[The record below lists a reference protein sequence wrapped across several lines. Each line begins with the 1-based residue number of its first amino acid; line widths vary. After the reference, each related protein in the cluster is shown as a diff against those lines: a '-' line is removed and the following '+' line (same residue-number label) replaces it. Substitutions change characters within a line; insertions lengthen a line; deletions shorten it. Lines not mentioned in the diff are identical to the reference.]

1 MLSLDQI
8 RTKAQQ
14 WLGPE
19 FNEETRKEVREM
31 LEKDEKKLID
41 AFYQD
46 LEFGTG
52 GLRGIMGAGTNRMNI
67 YTLGMA
73 TQGLSNYIIK
83 ECGNKGIKVAIAHD
97 CRNNSRYFAET
108 AADIFS
114 ANGFEVYLF
123 EALRPT
129 PELSFAIRQYK
140 CQSGVVITASHN
152 PPEYNGYKAYW
163 NDGGQVVAPHD
174 EAIID
179 EVRKITSVSQIK
191 FDGKKEK
198 IKIIGKET
206 DELFLKE
213 VLKMSINPEI
223 IKKQNDIGIV
233 YTPIHGTGNP
243 LVPQALKMFGF
254 KNIQNVPEQDIPDGN
269 FPTVKSPNPEEP
281 AALSMAI
288 KKATETGAE
297 LVMATDPDA
306 DRLGIA
312 VRNKKNEFVLL
323 NGNQTGALLIHY
335 ILSQFREKNKYK
347 GNEYIIKT
355 IVTTDLLDRIAE
367 KYNVKCYNV
376 LTGFK
381 FFAELIRELEGKEKY
396 IGGGEESYGFLPG
409 DYVRDK
415 DAVASCA
422 LVAEVAA
429 WAKSKGKSLYEQ
441 LIDIYLEYGLYK
453 EKLINIVR
461 KGAEG
466 ANEIKAMMK
475 GYRNNPPENINNSRV
490 VKIDD
495 YETLIS
501 TNCITGEKKN
511 IDLIKSDVLQFFLED
526 GSKISVRPSGTEPK
540 IKFYFS
546 VNTKLESA
554 DKFDETEKF
563 LDQRISDI
571 IKDMKLILI
580 FTTELHRSVAR
591 SCTECLNSE
600 TQCKLLENPW
610 FMDLI
615 FRL

>member
-1 MLSLDQI
+1 MLSTDEI
-8 RTKAQQ
+8 RKKAES
-14 WLGPE
+14 WLGKE
-19 FNEETRKEVREM
+19 FNDETIEEVRQM
-31 LEKDEKKLID
+31 LGTDEKKLID

-73 TQGLSNYIIK
+73 TQGLSNYIIRQ
-83 ECGNKGIKVAIAHD
+83 CGKNGIRVAIAHD

-108 AADIFS
+108 TANIFT

-123 EALRPT
+123 ESLRPT
-129 PELSFAIRQYK
+129 PELSFAIRNYK

-174 EAIID
+174 DGIID

-191 FDGKKEK
+191 FEGKPDL
-198 IKIIGKET
+198 IKSIGKET
-206 DELFLKE
+206 DDLFLGE
-213 VLKMSINPEI
+213 VQKMSLNPEI
-223 IKKQNDIGIV
+223 IKKFSDIAIV
-233 YTPIHGTGNP
+233 YTPIHGTGITM
-243 LVPQALKMFGF
+243 VPPALKLFGF
-254 KNIQNVPEQDIPDGN
+254 KNIIIVPEQAIVDGN

-281 AALSMAI
+281 DALKMAI
-288 KKATETGAE
+288 KKAVETNAE

-306 DRLGIA
+306 DRLGLA
-312 VRNKKNEFVLL
+312 VKNKNGEFMLL
-323 NGNQTGALLIHY
+323 NGNQTGVILVWY
-335 ILSQFREKNKYK
+335 ILSQYKEKKKYK

-355 IVTTDLLDRIAE
+355 IVTSDLIERIAE
-367 KYNVKCYNV
+367 GYKVEFFNV

-381 FFAELIRELEGKEKY
+381 FFAELIRNLEGTKKY

-422 LVAEVAA
+422 LAAEATA
-429 WAKSKGKSLYEQ
+429 WAKSRGMSLFE
-441 LIDIYLEYGLYK
+441 LLLDIYVNFGFYK

-461 KGAEG
+461 KGKEG
-466 ANEIKAMMK
+466 AGEIKAMMT
-475 GYRNNPPENINNSRV
+475 GYRNNPPEKINNSIV
-490 VKIDD
+490 IKISD
-495 YETLIS
+495 YEAQIS
-501 TNCITGEKKN
+501 LDILTGKRTP

-546 VNTKLESA
+546 VNTKLTSA
-554 DKFDETEKF
+554 DKFGETEKV
-563 LDQRISDI
+563 LEKRISDI
-571 IKDMKLILI
+571 IADMKL
-580 FTTELHRSVAR
+580 V
-591 SCTECLNSE
+591 
-600 TQCKLLENPW
+600 
-610 FMDLI
+610 
-615 FRL
+615 

>member
-1 MLSLDQI
+1 MLSIGEI
-8 RTKAQQ
+8 RSKAEQ

-19 FNEETRKEVREM
+19 FNEETRREVRYM

-73 TQGLSNYIIK
+73 TQGLSNYIIR
-83 ECGNKGIKVAIAHD
+83 ECGRTGIKVAVAHD

-123 EALRPT
+123 ESLRPT

-140 CQSGVVITASHN
+140 CKSGVVITASHN

-163 NDGGQVVAPHD
+163 DDGGQVVAPHD
-174 EAIID
+174 EAIIE
-179 EVRKITSVSQIK
+179 EVRKIKSVSEIR
-191 FDGKKEK
+191 FDSKKDK
-198 IKIIGKET
+198 IKILGKET
-206 DELFLKE
+206 DKLFLNE
-213 VLKMSINPEI
+213 VVKMSINPDI
-223 IKKQNDIGIV
+223 IGKYGDLGIV
-233 YTPIHGTGNP
+233 YTPIHGTGGT
-243 LVPQALKMFGF
+243 LVPLALKMFGF
-254 KNIQNVPEQDIPDGN
+254 KNVQSVPEQDIVDGN

-288 KKATETGAE
+288 NKATETGAE

-312 VRNKKNEFVLL
+312 VRNKMNEFVLL
-323 NGNQTGALLIHY
+323 NGNQTGVLLTHY
-335 ILSQFREKNKYK
+335 ILSQFKERKKYS

-367 KYNVKCYNV
+367 KHNVKCYNV

-381 FFAELIRELEGKEKY
+381 FFAELIRKLEGKEKY
-396 IGGGEESYGFLPG
+396 IGGGEESYGYLPG

-422 LVAEVAA
+422 MAAEAAA
-429 WAKSKGKSLYEQ
+429 WAKSTGKSLFDM
-441 LIDIYLEYGLYK
+441 LIDIYIEYGLYK

-461 KGAEG
+461 KGVEG
-466 ANEIKAMMK
+466 ADEIKAMMIS
-475 GYRNNPPENINNSRV
+475 YRRNPPKSINNSKV
-490 VKIDD
+490 IKIDD
-495 YETLIS
+495 YETLTS
-501 TNCITGEKKN
+501 TDLFSGKKLKIN
-511 IDLIKSDVLQFFLED
+511 LIKSDVLQFFLED

-546 VNTKLESA
+546 VNIKLDSA
-554 DKFDETEKF
+554 DKFEETEKL
-563 LDQRISDI
+563 LDERIADI
-571 IKDMKLILI
+571 IKSMNL
-580 FTTELHRSVAR
+580 
-591 SCTECLNSE
+591 
-600 TQCKLLENPW
+600 Q
-610 FMDLI
+610 
-615 FRL
+615 

>member
-1 MLSLDQI
+1 
-8 RTKAQQ
+8 
-14 WLGPE
+14 
-19 FNEETRKEVREM
+19 M

-73 TQGLSNYIIK
+73 TQGLSNYIIGQV
-83 ECGNKGIKVAIAHD
+83 GNKGISVAIAHD

-108 AADIFS
+108 AANIFS
-114 ANGFEVYLF
+114 ANGFDVYLF
-123 EALRPT
+123 KELRPT
-129 PELSFAIRQYK
+129 PELSFAIRHFK

-174 EAIID
+174 DGIID
-179 EVRKITSVSQIK
+179 EVRKIKSVNEIK

-206 DELFLKE
+206 DDLFLKE
-213 VLKMSINPEI
+213 VLKMSLNPEI
-223 IKKQNDIGIV
+223 IRKYNNMGIV
-233 YTPIHGTGNP
+233 YTPIHGTGVKVIP
-243 LVPQALKMFGF
+243 PALKLFGF
-254 KNIQNVPEQDIPDGN
+254 TNIISVPEQDKVDGN

-281 AALSMAI
+281 GALKMAI
-288 KKATETGAE
+288 EKAIETGAE
-297 LVMATDPDA
+297 IVMASDPDA

-312 VRNKKNEFVLL
+312 CKNKKGEFILL
-323 NGNQTGALLIHY
+323 NGNQTCTLLVYY
-335 ILSQFREKNKYK
+335 ILSQFKEKKKYK

-367 KYNVKCYNV
+367 KHEVECYNV

-381 FFAELIRELEGKEKY
+381 FFAELIRQLEGRKKY

-409 DYVRDK
+409 DYIRDK
-415 DAVASCA
+415 DAVASCS
-422 LVAEVAA
+422 LVAEIAA
-429 WAKSKGKSLYEQ
+429 WAKSRGKTLYEL
-441 LIDIYLEYGLYK
+441 LIDIYLEYGLYR

-466 ANEIKAMMK
+466 ANEIKVMMK
-475 GYRNNPPENINNSRV
+475 GYRTNPPESINNSKV
-490 VKIDD
+490 LKIND

-501 TNCITGEKKN
+501 TDCITGKKTKT
-511 IDLIKSDVLQFFLED
+511 DLLKSDVLQFFLED

-546 VNTKLESA
+546 VNTKLDSVA
-554 DKFDETEKF
+554 KFEETELL
-563 LDQRISDI
+563 LDQRIAGI
-571 IKDMKLILI
+571 IGDMKLL
-580 FTTELHRSVAR
+580 
-591 SCTECLNSE
+591 
-600 TQCKLLENPW
+600 
-610 FMDLI
+610 
-615 FRL
+615 

>member
-1 MLSLDQI
+1 MLPIDEI
-8 RTKAQQ
+8 RSKASQ

-19 FNEETRKEVREM
+19 FNEGTRNEVREM
-31 LEKDEKKLID
+31 LDKDEKKLVD

-83 ECGNKGIKVAIAHD
+83 QWGQSGISVAVAYD

-108 AADIFS
+108 AANIFS

-123 EALRPT
+123 ESLRPT
-129 PELSFAIRQYK
+129 PELSFAIRHYK

-163 NDGGQVVAPHD
+163 NDGGQVVPPHD
-174 EAIID
+174 DGIID
-179 EVRKITSVSQIK
+179 EVRKIKSVSEIK
-191 FDGKKEK
+191 FKGNKEK
-198 IKIIGKET
+198 IRIIGKET
-206 DELFLKE
+206 DDLFLQE
-213 VLKMSINPEI
+213 VLKMRLNPDI
-223 IKKQNDIGIV
+223 IEKYSDIGIV
-233 YTPIHGTGNP
+233 FTPIHGSGVTM
-243 LVPQALKMFGF
+243 VPTALKLFGF
-254 KNIQNVPEQDIPDGN
+254 KNIISVPEQDKVDGN
-269 FPTVKSPNPEEP
+269 FPTVRSPNPEEP
-281 AALSMAI
+281 DALKMAI
-288 KKATETGAE
+288 NKAIETGAE

-312 VRNKKNEFVLL
+312 VKNKKGEFVLL
-323 NGNQTGALLIHY
+323 NGNQTGVILTYY
-335 ILSQFREKNKYK
+335 ILSQYKERKKYK

-355 IVTTDLLDRIAE
+355 IVTSDLLERIAE
-367 KYNVKCYNV
+367 GFNVEYFNV

-381 FFAELIRELEGKEKY
+381 YFAELMRILEGKKKY
-396 IGGGEESYGFLPG
+396 IGGGEESYGYLPG

-422 LVAEVAA
+422 LVAEATA
-429 WAKSKGKSLYEQ
+429 WAKSRGMSLYEL
-441 LIDIYLEYGLYK
+441 LIDIYVKYGLYK

-461 KGAEG
+461 KGKEG
-466 ANEIKAMMK
+466 ADEIKAMMT
-475 GYRNNPPENINNSRV
+475 GYRNDPPKTINNSKV

-501 TNCITGEKKN
+501 TNCITGTKTN
-511 IDLIKSDVLQFFLED
+511 INLLRSDVLQFFLED
-526 GSKISVRPSGTEPK
+526 GTKISIRPSGTEPK

-554 DKFDETEKF
+554 AKFDEIEKV
-563 LDQRISDI
+563 LDQRIADI
-571 IKDMKLILI
+571 IKDMKL
-580 FTTELHRSVAR
+580 
-591 SCTECLNSE
+591 
-600 TQCKLLENPW
+600 Q
-610 FMDLI
+610 
-615 FRL
+615 

>member
-1 MLSLDQI
+1 MLSIEEI
-8 RTKAQQ
+8 RNKARK
-14 WLGPE
+14 WIGPE
-19 FNEETRKEVREM
+19 FNDETRKEVREM
-31 LEKDEKKLID
+31 LESDEKKLID

-46 LEFGTG
+46 LDFGTG

-83 ECGNKGIKVAIAHD
+83 ECGSKDIKVAIAHD

-129 PELSFAIRQYK
+129 PELSFAIRHYK

-191 FDGKKEK
+191 FDRKNDK

-206 DELFLKE
+206 DKLFLDE
-213 VLKMSINPEI
+213 VLKMSLNPEI
-223 IKKQNDIGIV
+223 IKKQSDIGIV
-233 YTPIHGTGNP
+233 YTPIHGTGGI
-243 LVPQALKMFGF
+243 LVPEALKMFGF
-254 KNIQNVPEQDIPDGN
+254 RNIMNVPEQDIADGN

-288 KKATETGAE
+288 KKAYETGAE

-306 DRLGIA
+306 DRIGIA
-312 VRNKKNEFVLL
+312 VRNKRGEFDLL
-323 NGNQTGALLIHY
+323 NGNQTGVLLTHY
-335 ILSQFREKNKYK
+335 ILSQFKERNKYN

-355 IVTTDLLDRIAE
+355 IVTTDLLDKIAE
-367 KYNVKCYNV
+367 RYKVRCYNV

-381 FFAELIRELEGKEKY
+381 FFAELIRNLEGKEKY

-422 LVAEVAA
+422 LAAEVAA
-429 WAKSKGKSLYEQ
+429 WAKSRGKSLYEH

-461 KGAEG
+461 KGKEG
-466 ANEIKAMMK
+466 ADEIKSMMET
-475 GYRNNPPENINNSRV
+475 YRNNPPKIINNSKV
-490 VKIDD
+490 VKTND
-495 YETLIS
+495 YKSLVS
-501 TNCITGEKKN
+501 ANCITGEKTK
-511 IDLIKSDVLQFFLED
+511 IDLLKSDVLQFFLED

-546 VNTKLESA
+546 VNTKLESVS
-554 DKFDETEKF
+554 KFDETQII
-563 LDQRISDI
+563 LDQRIDEI
-571 IKDMKLILI
+571 IKDMKL
-580 FTTELHRSVAR
+580 
-591 SCTECLNSE
+591 
-600 TQCKLLENPW
+600 Q
-610 FMDLI
+610 
-615 FRL
+615 

>member
-1 MLSLDQI
+1 MLSIEEI

-31 LEKDEKKLID
+31 LEKDEKKLVD

-83 ECGNKGIKVAIAHD
+83 ECGNKEIKVAIAHD

-129 PELSFAIRQYK
+129 PELSFAIRHYK

-174 EAIID
+174 EAIIE
-179 EVRKITSVSQIK
+179 EVRKITSISQIK
-191 FDGKKEK
+191 FVGKKEK

-206 DELFLKE
+206 DKLFLAE
-213 VLKMSINPEI
+213 VLKMSINPDI
-223 IKKQNDIGIV
+223 ISKFSNIGIV
-233 YTPIHGTGNP
+233 FTPIHGTGNP
-243 LVPQALKMFGF
+243 LVPEALKMFGF
-254 KNIQNVPEQDIPDGN
+254 KNVQDVPEQENPDGN

-288 KKATETGAE
+288 KKATKTGAD

-323 NGNQTGALLIHY
+323 NGNQTGALLIQY
-335 ILSQFREKNKYK
+335 ILSQFKEKNKYK
-347 GNEYIIKT
+347 GNEFIIKT

-367 KYNVKCYNV
+367 KHEIKCYNV

-422 LVAEVAA
+422 LAAEVAA
-429 WAKSKGKSLYEQ
+429 WAKSRGKTLYEQ
-441 LIDIYLEYGLYK
+441 LIDIYLEYGFYK

-466 ANEIKAMMK
+466 ANEIRTMMK
-475 GYRNNPPENINNSRV
+475 GYRNNPPETINKSKVVRV
-490 VKIDD
+490 DD
-495 YETLIS
+495 YATLVS
-501 TNCITGEKKN
+501 TNCITGEKKT
-511 IDLIKSDVLQFFLED
+511 IDLLESDVLQFFLED

-546 VNTKLESA
+546 VNTKLISTE
-554 DKFDETEKF
+554 KFEETEKQ
-563 LDQRISDI
+563 LDKRIDDI
-571 IKDMKLILI
+571 IIDLKL
-580 FTTELHRSVAR
+580 S
-591 SCTECLNSE
+591 
-600 TQCKLLENPW
+600 
-610 FMDLI
+610 
-615 FRL
+615 

>member
-1 MLSLDQI
+1 MLSIEDI
-8 RTKAQQ
+8 KKKAQT
-14 WLGPE
+14 WLGNE
-19 FNEETRKEVREM
+19 FNEETRHEVREM

-41 AFYQD
+41 AFYQY

-73 TQGLSNYIIK
+73 TQGLSNYIIRQV
-83 ECGNKGIKVAIAHD
+83 GNIGISVAIAHD

-108 AADIFS
+108 AANIFS
-114 ANGFEVYLF
+114 ANGFDVYLF

-129 PELSFAIRQYK
+129 PELSFAIRHFK

-174 EAIID
+174 DGIIE
-179 EVRKITSVSQIK
+179 EVRKIKSVNEIK
-191 FDGKKEK
+191 FNGKKEK

-206 DELFLKE
+206 DDLFLKE
-213 VLKMSINPEI
+213 VLKMSLNPEI
-223 IKKQNDIGIV
+223 IRKYNNIGIV
-233 YTPIHGTGNP
+233 YTPIHGTGVKVIP
-243 LVPQALKMFGF
+243 PALKLFGF
-254 KNIQNVPEQDIPDGN
+254 TNIISVPEQDKVDGN

-281 AALSMAI
+281 GALKMAI
-288 KKATETGAE
+288 EKAIETGAE
-297 LVMATDPDA
+297 LVMASDPDA

-312 VRNKKNEFVLL
+312 CKNKKDEFILL
-323 NGNQTGALLIHY
+323 NGNQTCTLLVYY
-335 ILSQFREKNKYK
+335 ILSQFKEKKKYK

-367 KYNVKCYNV
+367 KHEVECYNV

-381 FFAELIRELEGKEKY
+381 FFAELIGQLEGKKKY

-415 DAVASCA
+415 DAVASCS
-422 LVAEVAA
+422 LVAEITA
-429 WAKSKGKSLYEQ
+429 WAKSRGKTLYEL
-441 LIDIYLEYGLYK
+441 LIDIYLEYGLYR

-475 GYRNNPPENINNSRV
+475 GYRMNPPKSINNSKV
-490 VKIDD
+490 LKIND

-501 TNCITGEKKN
+501 TDCITGKKTK
-511 IDLIKSDVLQFFLED
+511 IDLLKSDVLQFFLED

-546 VNTKLESA
+546 VNTKLEFA
-554 DKFDETEKF
+554 AKFEETEKL
-563 LDQRISDI
+563 LDKRIEGI
-571 IKDMKLILI
+571 IKDMNL
-580 FTTELHRSVAR
+580 S
-591 SCTECLNSE
+591 
-600 TQCKLLENPW
+600 
-610 FMDLI
+610 
-615 FRL
+615 